1 MLDLAKKDPA
11 KVAEVG
17 YEFTVVLPDGSETD
31 AKVTVR
37 GAQSATVK
45 NHARK
50 VYQEMKVRSDQ
61 AERRGKKPEEL
72 TLEDL
77 EQMNAENAAMRI
89 ISWANV
95 AENGEEVPFTKENAV
110 RVMKAYPFLSEQ
122 VLEASNNVFNFPFRD

>member
-61 AERRGKKPEEL
+61 AERRGKKAEEL

-89 ISWANV
+89 ICWTNV

-110 RVMKAYPFLSEQ
+110 RVMKTYPFLSEQ